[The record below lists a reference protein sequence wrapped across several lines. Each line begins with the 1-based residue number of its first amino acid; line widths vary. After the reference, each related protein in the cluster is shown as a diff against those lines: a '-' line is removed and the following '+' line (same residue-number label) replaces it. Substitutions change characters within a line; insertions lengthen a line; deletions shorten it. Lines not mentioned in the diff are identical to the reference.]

1 MTNQTSIKK
10 LQLFCDVDYTTPS
23 GNAQVLHVEMSD
35 FDGPELAR
43 AKKFLAD
50 CGQPATG
57 WSYNYR

>member
-1 MTNQTSIKK
+1 MTNQTGSKN
-10 LQLFCDVDYTTPS
+10 LQLFCDIDYTTPS
-23 GNAQVLHVEMSD
+23 GNGQVLHVEVSG

-43 AKKFLAD
+43 AKKHLED